1 MFVPPNAP
9 ELLCWCAP
17 ALFAVPLILW
27 VCAGVIRGFGSVIKR
42 RCGFRPQIRTGCAG
56 AVGVRFNAVLFLRQY
71 GPTTGRFALNRPAT
85 HIRDHA

>member
-1 MFVPPNAP
+1 MLVRTGTI
-9 ELLCWCAP
+9 CGP
-17 ALFAVPLILW
+17 ANTMGMRP
-27 VCAGVIRGFGSVIKR
+27 GVIRGFGSVIKR